1 MKFSI
6 RNVADEDEP
15 SIRSIFNH
23 YIENSYAAF
32 PEERVGPQFLDI
44 MKNMTQGYPFYVI
57 TDDSGEVI
65 GFGFLHRYHPFPV
78 FSRAAE
84 VTYFISPEYA
94 RKGLGTELLSKL
106 VEAARGLGIETL
118 LASISSLN
126 EASMSFHSR
135 NGFKICGRFEKIG
148 KKNGKDFDVVWMQLF
163 I

>member
-1 MKFSI
+1 MRYNI
-6 RNVADEDEP
+6 REIADGDEP
-15 SIRSIFNH
+15 SIRCIFNH

-32 PEERVGPQFLDI
+32 PEERVGPGFLGMI
-44 MKNMTQGYPFYVI
+44 KNMAQGYPFYVI
-57 TDDSGEVI
+57 ADDSGKVI

-84 VTYFISPEYA
+84 ISYFISPECT
-94 RKGLGTELLSKL
+94 RKGLGTELLGRL
-106 VEAARGLGIETL
+106 VEAAKGQGIETL

-126 EASMSFHSR
+126 EASISFHSR

-148 KKNGKDFDVVWMQLF
+148 KKTGKDFDVVWMQLF